1 MATTYTC
8 PTNAKA
14 CFTFGP
20 APVGA
25 TLAPGRGLSL
35 PPGSGVSSV
44 SFASPPSKAGNG
56 PYSHIPISDHPV
68 RCDGKI
74 VLKVRQFPGMDSSNF
89 SKCFQS
95 GVLKRMRESS
105 NDSSISFIFNPPL
118 KCKLSD
124 DQDGPADAVA
134 MQVVEAEPVTVC
146 AAGSSATSPSEGD
159 SSSDGE

>member
-1 MATTYTC
+1 MASTYTC
-8 PTNAKA
+8 PTNAKT

-25 TLAPGRGLSL
+25 TLAPGRGVLF

-44 SFASPPSKAGNG
+44 SFAGHG
-56 PYSHIPISDHPV
+56 PYPHLPISDTPV
-68 RCDGKI
+68 RCDGKL

-89 SKCFQS
+89 TKCFQP

-105 NDSSISFIFNPPL
+105 KDDSISFTFNPPL

-124 DQDGPADAVA
+124 NQDVPADAVA
-134 MQVVEAEPVTVC
+134 VQVVEAEPVTVH
-146 AAGSSATSPSEGD
+146 APDSSATTPSEED

>member
-1 MATTYTC
+1 MATTYNC
-8 PTNAKA
+8 PTNAKT

-25 TLAPGRGLSL
+25 TLAPGRGVLF

-44 SFASPPSKAGNG
+44 SFASPPSNAGHG
-56 PYSHIPISDHPV
+56 SYPHLPISDNPV
-68 RCDGKI
+68 RCDGKL

-89 SKCFQS
+89 TKCFQP

-105 NDSSISFIFNPPL
+105 KDDSISFISNPPL
-118 KCKLSD
+118 KGKLSD

-134 MQVVEAEPVTVC
+134 VRVVEAEPVTVC
-146 AAGSSATSPSEGD
+146 AAGSSATTPSEAD